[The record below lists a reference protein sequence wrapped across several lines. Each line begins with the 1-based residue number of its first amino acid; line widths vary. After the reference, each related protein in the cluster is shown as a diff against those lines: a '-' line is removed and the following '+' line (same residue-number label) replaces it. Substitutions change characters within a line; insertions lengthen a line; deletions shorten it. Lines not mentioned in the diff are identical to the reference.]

1 VRLQDLDGS
10 RVNSGR
16 NDGARPKYGR
26 AHHAVDRRLLD
37 LRATAAYLGLAP
49 WTIRELEWRGVLRR
63 VRVPL
68 PNGADVRRLLFD
80 VRDLDDIIERW
91 KDAPTSREDGR
102 A

>member
-1 VRLQDLDGS
+1 
-10 RVNSGR
+10 
-16 NDGARPKYGR
+16 
-26 AHHAVDRRLLD
+26 
-37 LRATAAYLGLAP
+37 
-49 WTIRELEWRGVLRR
+49 VLRR